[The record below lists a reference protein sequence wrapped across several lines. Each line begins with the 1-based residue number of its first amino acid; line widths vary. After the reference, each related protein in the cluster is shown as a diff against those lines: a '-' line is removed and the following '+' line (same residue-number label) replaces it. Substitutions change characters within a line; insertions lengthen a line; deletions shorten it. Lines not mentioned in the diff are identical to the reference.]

1 MGQKRLGQAPK
12 LNNKGMNKNQSLREF
27 FIGIDVSKLTF
38 DAALMVVADHQSGP
52 VTTQKFENNPA
63 GLKAFDKWL
72 KAAGVTRDEH
82 TLLVIE
88 NTGIYHRL
96 IWQFCANN
104 GIRINIGNAAHIKW
118 SLGLTRGKN
127 DREDSIRLCHYAAK
141 ESKVL
146 KAAPEPE
153 IAVLRLKDLHTSRT
167 RLLSQLSA
175 NKKYLQEL
183 KGINDKETQAALEKA
198 YKEAINGLS
207 KSIKAIEGQIKAII
221 AKSEAL
227 KVNYKLLTTVPGI
240 GFVTAVYIICCTA
253 NFAAKPTGKQLA
265 CYAGLAPFA
274 DTSGT
279 SKKGKPKV
287 HKMANKELKRL
298 LHMGA
303 RSAVQHNAEFKQY
316 YERKMGEGK
325 HDLSVINAIKNKM
338 VLRIAAVVNN
348 QRPYVDKHKIAA

>member
-1 MGQKRLGQAPK
+1 
-12 LNNKGMNKNQSLREF
+12 MNKDQTLREF

-38 DAALMVVADHQSGP
+38 DVALMVVEDHRKGP
-52 VTTQKFENNPA
+52 VTTQQFENTPA

-72 KAAGVTRDEH
+72 KSAGVTRDEH

-96 IWQFCANN
+96 IWQFCSSN

-118 SLGLTRGKN
+118 SLGITRGKN
-127 DREDSIRLCHYAAK
+127 DREDSIRLCNYAAK
-141 ESKVL
+141 EAEKL
-146 KAAPEPE
+146 KAAPVPD
-153 IAVLRLKDLHTSRT
+153 IAILKLKDLHTSRT

-175 NKKYLQEL
+175 NKTYLQEL
-183 KGINDKETQAALEKA
+183 KEINDKETQAALEKA

-207 KSIKAIEGQIKAII
+207 KSIKAIEAQMRAII

-227 KVNYKLLTTVPGI
+227 KVNYNLLISVPGI
-240 GFVTAVYIICCTA
+240 GFITAVYLICCTT
-253 NFAAKPTGKQLA
+253 NFVAKPTGKQLA

-274 DTSGT
+274 NTSGT
-279 SKKGKPKV
+279 SIKGKPKV

-303 RSAVQHNAEFKQY
+303 RSVIQHKAEFRQY
-316 YERKMGEGK
+316 YDRKMAEGK
-325 HDLSVINAIKNKM
+325 HDLAVVNAIKNKII
-338 VLRIAAVVNN
+338 LRVAAVVNN
-348 QRPYVDKHKIAA
+348 RKPYVDKLKIAA